1 MFFYYRFVNLKDNEM
16 LANQPAPRENIDHQ
30 TFLKTELGCDVCP
43 EYFQSPAQ
51 LILHQK
57 THTGQ
62 IPSICNFC
70 LKSFALKENLAGHK
84 CQRMPSEA
92 ELARLKSQLRRCEK
106 CDKVTSACVKHE
118 CSGMSAAAAT
128 YTCKVC
134 RKSYTNEKHLKLHM
148 RSHSGLKPFSCQ
160 FCSKTFAYQH
170 VLKLH
175 QVQHYSSRVYQCTLC
190 HTTFPSKKDMETHI
204 MSHDEEGD
212 GHMPHPYHHQ
222 RHPARPSSTGSAS
235 ASSCTDRSSSPGG
248 VRRYP
253 GGAAGSISRRSVL
266 DMCASEIAKCS
277 PADLMLPSINSIYS
291 DDDVKSL
298 PQIIRPSAK
307 VSVVRQNPIFPITD
321 SLMARLMREDKEN
334 FGHLPAV
341 KVPSLAELLAGAA
354 KRQTEQ
360 QPPQPMAVDESQEE
374 PMDLS
379 KSTDDDATVSVQEE
393 SQTKVEVE
401 EAKPC
406 TSPAPPTK
414 PTFSSMDQRSLPPNK
429 RRLASMDANRGSVI
443 QFALKNEN

>member
-1 MFFYYRFVNLKDNEM
+1 M
-16 LANQPAPRENIDHQ
+16 LANQPAPRDTIDHQ
-30 TFLKTELGCDVCP
+30 TFLKIELGCDVCP
-43 EYFQSPAQ
+43 EYFPSPAQ

-92 ELARLKSQLRRCEK
+92 DLARLKSQLRRCEK
-106 CDKVTSACVKHE
+106 CDKVASSCVKHE
-118 CSGMSAAAAT
+118 CSGQIAGLNTANIFN
-128 YTCKVC
+128 CKVC
-134 RKSYTNEKHLKLHM
+134 HKSYTVEKHLKMHM

-160 FCSKTFAYQH
+160 FCNKSFAYQH

-190 HTTFPSKKDMETHI
+190 QTTFPSKKDMETHI
-204 MSHDEEGD
+204 MTHDD
-212 GHMPHPYHHQ
+212 CDDAVNPHPYQ
-222 RHPARPSSTGSAS
+222 RLPARPSSTGSAS
-235 ASSCTDRSSSPGG
+235 ASSCTDSSSSPAGF
-248 VRRYP
+248 RRYP
-253 GGAAGSISRRSVL
+253 GAAGSISRRSVL

-277 PADLMLPSINSIYS
+277 PADLLLPSINSIYS

-298 PQIIRPSAK
+298 PKISRPSSK

-321 SLMARLMREDKEN
+321 DLMARLMHEDKEN
-334 FGHLPAV
+334 FGHLQAV
-341 KVPSLAELLAGAA
+341 KVPSLSELLAGAS
-354 KRQTEQ
+354 KRQNEKQ
-360 QPPQPMAVDESQEE
+360 QPMAVVESQEE

-379 KSTDDDATVSVQEE
+379 KSIDYHDDAAVNVQI
-393 SQTKVEVE
+393 SPCKVEGD
-401 EAKPC
+401 EAKPS
-406 TSPAPPTK
+406 TPEFKVSAPLNPTRSTYLNMEK
-414 PTFSSMDQRSLPPNK
+414 TSLPPTK
-429 RRLASMDANRGSVI
+429 RRLAFMDANRGSVI